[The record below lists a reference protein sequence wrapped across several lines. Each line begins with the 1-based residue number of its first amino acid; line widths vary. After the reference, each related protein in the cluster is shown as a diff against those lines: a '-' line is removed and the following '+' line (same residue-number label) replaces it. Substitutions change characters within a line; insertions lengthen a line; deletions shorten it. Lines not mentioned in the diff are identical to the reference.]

1 MSEVYR
7 APDTN
12 LGRTVAFKILTEAG
26 LADDT
31 AKSRM
36 QEEARVA
43 GGLAHE
49 SVIAFYDYG
58 EQAGRPFLVMEYFEG
73 ETLREA
79 LRGGRAGDL
88 RKRLLIARQV
98 ANALAYVHSKGIVHR
113 DVKPDNVRIAA
124 SGNIKLMDFGVA
136 KSGGLSLTAS
146 GFTVGTPY
154 YMAPEQIRGA
164 KPTHLVD
171 IYAFGVVLFELITET
186 RPFEAPTPSEIF
198 DLILGRPLD
207 TSPLVR
213 LGVPAS
219 LVDLIRAATEKDP
232 AQRPQDF
239 GEVVR
244 RIDKVLADLAARNRR
259 HKFRWLL
266 IGAFALLLVLGTY
279 LLLRIL
285 HTL

>member
-7 APDTN
+7 ARDTN
-12 LGRTVAFKILTEAG
+12 LGRIVAFKILTEAG
-26 LADDT
+26 LADET

-36 QEEARVA
+36 QEEARLA

-49 SVIAFYDYG
+49 NVIAFYDYG
-58 EQAGRPFLVMEYFEG
+58 EETGRPFLVMEYFAG

-98 ANALAYVHSKGIVHR
+98 ANALAYVHSKGIIHR
-113 DVKPDNVRIAA
+113 DVKPDNVRIDA

-136 KSGGLSLTAS
+136 KSGDLSLTAS

-164 KPTHLVD
+164 KPTQLVD

-186 RPFEAPTPSEIF
+186 RPFEASTPSEIF

-207 TSPLVR
+207 TSPVVR
-213 LGVPAS
+213 LGVPSS
-219 LVDLIRAATEKDP
+219 LVDLIRAATDKDP
-232 AQRPQDF
+232 TQRPQDF
-239 GEVVR
+239 SAVVR
-244 RIDKVLADLAARNRR
+244 RIDEVLAELAVSDGRR
-259 HKFRWLL
+259 RLRWLL
-266 IGAFALLLVLGTY
+266 IGVFALLLVMGTY
-279 LLLRIL
+279 LLLR
-285 HTL
+285 TV